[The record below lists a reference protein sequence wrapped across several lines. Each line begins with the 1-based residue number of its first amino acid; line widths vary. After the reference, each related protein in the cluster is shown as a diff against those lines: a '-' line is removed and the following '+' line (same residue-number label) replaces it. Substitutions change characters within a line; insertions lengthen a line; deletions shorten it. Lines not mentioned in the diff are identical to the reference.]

1 MSKLLQGRLPFVQ
14 NGQMVDGPTFNR
26 TVRLLEI
33 SLDAFD
39 PDTTPQFTSSK
50 RDELKFNAGDIIWN
64 TTEEV
69 LQVYLGNSWQNIST
83 PSTSGV
89 SATGS
94 IGVISVVTNG
104 NVVVSL

>member
-1 MSKLLQGRLPFVQ
+1 MGRILPGRLPQAAAATVEA
-14 NGQMVDGPTFNR
+14 PTFNR
-26 TVRLLEI
+26 AMRLLE
-33 SLDAFD
+33 LNVGNFD
-39 PDTTPQFTSSK
+39 PDRTPQYTSAN
-50 RDELKFNAGDIIWN
+50 RDTLFFEKGEDIWN
-64 TTEEV
+64 TTENV

-94 IGVISVVTNG
+94 IGTVSVATNG

>member
-1 MSKLLQGRLPFVQ
+1 MGKILAGRLPQAVTST
-14 NGQMVDGPTFNR
+14 VEAPTFNR
-26 TVRLLEI
+26 AMRLLE
-33 SLDAFD
+33 LNVGNFD
-39 PDTTPQFTSSK
+39 PDRTPQYTSAE
-50 RDELKFNAGDIIWN
+50 RDTLSFEKGDVIWN
-64 TTEEV
+64 TTENV

-94 IGVISVVTNG
+94 IGTVSVATNG